1 MFSPQ
6 IEVQDKCTSKEFSK
20 EFELLPTE
28 RIHHMP
34 DVEKVADFN
43 TLEISVSANDSA
55 KEHMQ
60 PGEFEVAS
68 IELFMVQD
76 NQKCGSHVS
85 DIPAVLECLSVGQ
98 TV

>member
-6 IEVQDKCTSKEFSK
+6 IEVQAKCTSK

-43 TLEISVSANDSA
+43 TLEISVSINEPDERA
-55 KEHMQ
+55 
-60 PGEFEVAS
+60 
-68 IELFMVQD
+68 
-76 NQKCGSHVS
+76 HVTRW
-85 DIPAVLECLSVGQ
+85 I
-98 TV
+98 